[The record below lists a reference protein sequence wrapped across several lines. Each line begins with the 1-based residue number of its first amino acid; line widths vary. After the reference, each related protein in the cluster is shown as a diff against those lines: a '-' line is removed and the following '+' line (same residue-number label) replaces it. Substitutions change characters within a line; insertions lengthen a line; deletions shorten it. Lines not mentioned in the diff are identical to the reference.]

1 MFCSQLKQ
9 QGRTEMSTRLER
21 TWASRSSP
29 DGAACGDAWQDRT
42 SGEARPG
49 MPARPGSGKHL
60 LSASGGPCMKR
71 RMPRF
76 LYLRQLESK
85 YNRKGSLLMTGI
97 EFIASQPRQ
106 KLEFGFNT
114 ISRHT
119 YAYTF

>member
-1 MFCSQLKQ
+1 
-9 QGRTEMSTRLER
+9 
-21 TWASRSSP
+21 
-29 DGAACGDAWQDRT
+29 
-42 SGEARPG
+42 
-49 MPARPGSGKHL
+49 
-60 LSASGGPCMKR
+60 MKR